1 MPLRLDKISILIV
14 EDIIPMRRILVGVL
28 EEFGVGK
35 IFTAD
40 HGGDGFSQF
49 QKHRPDIV
57 ITDWM
62 MAPIDGLEM
71 IKMIRTHPASP
82 NRLVPVILISGY
94 SALSRVTEARDMGVT
109 EFLTKPFTGGDLA
122 KRIAHII
129 NKPRDFVEVGDFF
142 GPDRRRR
149 KSDQYDGHRRREEE
163 RDPHEKEK
171 TPAFGDDPQ
180 DKTGSWDIVIQ

>member
-1 MPLRLDKISILIV
+1 MPLRLHKISILVV
-14 EDIIPMRRILVGVL
+14 EDIIPMRQILVGVL

-35 IFTAD
+35 IYTAD
-40 HGGDGFSQF
+40 HGGEGFSQF

-62 MAPIDGLEM
+62 MSPIDGLEM

-122 KRIAHII
+122 KRLAHII
-129 NKPRDFVEVGDFF
+129 NKPRDFVEAGTFF

-149 KSDQYDGHRRREEE
+149 KSDQYEGRLRRREEPDF
-163 RDPHEKEK
+163 RKED
-171 TPAFGDDPQ
+171 TPPAYGDDPK
-180 DKTGSWDIVIQ
+180 DKGGSWDIVIQ